1 MCVRCR
7 TTKCEWTSTISSFPL
22 ERTQHRILYL
32 YNFHKRRTR
41 VPKKKTNFLLSH
53 LFVCVLVPV
62 LHTNNLFQPLAFR
75 TNVFYIFIS
84 MFLRSPSVLCNCYCP
99 SCTLLLSCIF
109 VQYTRTIVIW
119 MGIEINYMKYII
131 YIHIH
136 INICM

>member
-1 MCVRCR
+1 MDIDDIIV
-7 TTKCEWTSTISSFPL
+7 STRADTAPDIIFIQFSQA
-22 ERTQHRILYL
+22 T
-32 YNFHKRRTR
+32 NTGA
-41 VPKKKTNFLLSH
+41 KKKTNFLLSH

-62 LHTNNLFQPLAFR
+62 LHTNNQFRPLAFR

-84 MFLRSPSVLCNCYCP
+84 MFLRSHSVLCNCYCP

-119 MGIEINYMKYII
+119 MGIEINYIKYII

>member
-1 MCVRCR
+1 MDIDDIIV
-7 TTKCEWTSTISSFPL
+7 STRADTAPDIIFIQFSQA
-22 ERTQHRILYL
+22 T
-32 YNFHKRRTR
+32 NTGA
-41 VPKKKTNFLLSH
+41 KKKTNFLLSH